1 MMGLIIKLR
10 NLFQRG
16 NIFIRLIYINVA
28 VFFVIALITVFF
40 QLFNRTTVSMFSFL
54 ELPASFSHFAEHP
67 WSLISYMFMHA
78 DFLHL
83 LFNMLWLYWFG
94 MLFLSFFSAKHLRGL
109 YILGGIFGGLL
120 YMVCYNV
127 FPYFRSQMEYSSMVG
142 ASASVLAVVIAVA
155 YREPD
160 YSIRL
165 LFFGN
170 IRLKYIALVVVLSDL
185 LFITSGNAGGHIAHL
200 GGAFTGFGFVVG
212 LNKGVD
218 ITSWINKFLDVILV
232 LFNKTTWQH
241 RRKPFMKIQRH
252 SQKIKKHNFAGNR
265 KTYSNVMMDG
275 ILDKLKKSGYESL
288 TTEEKK
294 ILFDASKR

>member
-1 MMGLIIKLR
+1 
-10 NLFQRG
+10 
-16 NIFIRLIYINVA
+16 
-28 VFFVIALITVFF
+28 
-40 QLFNRTTVSMFSFL
+40 
-54 ELPASFSHFAEHP
+54 
-67 WSLISYMFMHA
+67 MHA

-94 MLFLSFFSAKHLRGL
+94 MLFLAFFSAKHLRGL
-109 YILGGIFGGLL
+109 YIVGGIFGGLL
-120 YMVCYNV
+120 YMLCYNM
-127 FPYFRSQMEYSSMVG
+127 FPYFRSQMEYSSIVG

-155 YREPD
+155 YRKPD

-200 GGAFTGFGFVVG
+200 GGAFAGFGFVVG

-265 KTYSNVMMDG
+265 KIYSNVMMDG